1 MPIGDIRYTV
11 LQIVNEVQRKLG
23 LNTTNTTAANKLSVQ
38 MVDFVNDVCSDLS
51 DFGNWQET
59 IVSSNVTAVAGQ
71 IDYSITTSANIK
83 NIADIYFTQRTGPLR
98 SVTIDQMRLLTRSSA
113 FGMPTQY
120 TIFGTDANGNPNIRV
135 RPTPT
140 SSEATGKFSI
150 LYYIR
155 APLYVAGTNDALVVP
170 YPGDLVTQGVLA
182 KAILNESEGAPTER
196 YQIVQQ
202 EYLESRKNSLNRF
215 NGDTGWNVAFTP
227 SLTGR
232 RRR

>member
-11 LQIVNEVQRKLG
+11 LQVVNEVQRKLG
-23 LNTTNTTAANKLSVQ
+23 LNTTSSTTANKLSTQ
-38 MVDFVNDVCSDLS
+38 MIDFINDVCSDLS
-51 DFGNWQET
+51 DFGNWQEVL
-59 IVSSNVTAVAGQ
+59 VSANVSASAGQ

-83 NIADIYFTQRTGPLR
+83 NIADIYFTLRTGPLR
-98 SVTIDQMRLLTRSSA
+98 SINIDQMRLLTRTTST
-113 FGMPTQY
+113 GMPTQY

-140 SSEATGKFSI
+140 SAESSGQFSI

-155 APLYVAGTNDALVVP
+155 APQYVAGTSDALIIP
-170 YPGDLVTQGVLA
+170 FPGDLVTQGVLA
-182 KAILNESEGAPTER
+182 KCILNESEGAPTER

-202 EYLESRKNSLNRF
+202 DYLSSRKTSLNRF

-227 SLTGR
+227 SLIGR